1 MLKGIIYPILHRK
14 KLKLQA
20 WNVIPSA
27 PGHGIPIQ
35 IIRPGLSTTL
45 PLLHSPPAI
54 QHLLLYRGEAWAL
67 TQAMEACPREKDWG
81 RRAEERESG
90 SLSFRLSPSTSP
102 LYTFSANSKTKHIH
116 RRKDSFPSET
126 WSGGSSVEIQTL
138 PINRT
143 LTVFLVNS
151 YPSLLRPTK
160 QWPWLF
166 PRSHLEASISTRW
179 WVTQGSNHLSPERRQ
194 GKAREK

>member
-1 MLKGIIYPILHRK
+1 MSSPVP
-14 KLKLQA
+14 QA
-20 WNVIPSA
+20 MGFRSRSSVLASQPHYLFCVLRQLSSIFCSTEE
-27 PGHGIPIQ
+27 
-35 IIRPGLSTTL
+35 RPGL
-45 PLLHSPPAI
+45 
-54 QHLLLYRGEAWAL
+54 W
-67 TQAMEACPREKDWG
+67 QAMEACPREKDWG

-116 RRKDSFPSET
+116 RHKDSFPSET
-126 WSGGSSVEIQTL
+126 WSGGSSLEIQTL
-138 PINRT
+138 PISRT
-143 LTVFLVNS
+143 LTVFLANS

-194 GKAREK
+194 GKGREK